1 MALLAAVA
9 KLRVMHIVTAVAGNA
24 GRSHFCSIHVLGCG
38 LSMAT
43 LARDF
48 AVRTVEPVRGP
59 AVVVK
64 VPDGPGTGV
73 VTGFAAH
80 SKFLMVF
87 VFILVARNAILL
99 CIFVTTCRVAVFARC
114 SDVAPRQWKAGLRVV
129 ELRGLPRLVAVALFT
144 LGAQLVLVLVVFL
157 VATQTVQGGM
167 AITALVFVTGVTFD
181 F

>member
-1 MALLAAVA
+1 MALLTAVA
-9 KLRVMHIVTAVAGNA
+9 KLGVMHIVRPVARNA
-24 GRSHFCSIHVLGCG
+24 GRANFCGIHILGRG

-43 LARDF
+43 LARNL
-48 AVRTVEPVRGP
+48 AVRTVEPVRRP

-80 SKFLMVF
+80 SKLLFVF

-99 CIFVTTCRVAVFARC
+99 CIFVTTCRMAVFARRG
-114 SDVAPRQWKAGLRVV
+114 DVAPRERKAGLRVV
-129 ELRGLPRLVAVALFT
+129 ELRGLPGLVAMALFT
-144 LGAQLVLVLVVFL
+144 LGAQLVLVLVVLL
-157 VATQTVQGGM
+157 VAADAIHYRI
-167 AITALVFVTGVTFD
+167 AITAQVFVTGVTFD